1 MSLIPE
7 REAGQLREH
16 LEQRLAN
23 PVVVDLFV
31 RAGGADA
38 CETCPETKQ
47 LLEELAALSERITL
61 RVHDV
66 DAEPGL
72 AREQGVTDVPAL
84 LLAGD
89 RHARVR
95 FLGIPSGYEF
105 ATLLEGLA
113 ALSRGDAGLTP
124 GSLEALGALAHDVQ
138 VRVFV
143 TPTCPYCPGVAHLA
157 HRMAMASPHVTAEVV
172 EVSEFPELAE
182 RYRVQ
187 GVPKLV
193 LNERIELLGAQ
204 PESAL
209 LAAVLR
215 AAAA

>member
-1 MSLIPE
+1 MTLIPT

-16 LEQRLAN
+16 LAQKLAL

-31 RAGGADA
+31 RAAGDEP

-66 DAEPGL
+66 AQEPALAE
-72 AREQGVTDVPAL
+72 RMGVTDVPVL

-113 ALSRGDAGLTP
+113 AISRGEPGLSEKT
-124 GSLEALGALAHDVQ
+124 LAALARLDRDVRIQ
-138 VRVFV
+138 VFV

-157 HRMAMASPHVTAEVV
+157 HLMALASPHVIAEVV
-172 EVSEFPELAE
+172 EISEYPELAE
-182 RYRVQ
+182 RWRVQ
-187 GVPKLV
+187 GVPKIV
-193 LNERIELLGAQ
+193 IDGRIERLGAQ
-204 PESAL
+204 PEAAL
-209 LAAVLR
+209 LAAVLE
-215 AAAA
+215 AAA

>member
-1 MSLIPE
+1 MSLIPQ
-7 REAGQLREH
+7 REARQLREH
-16 LEQRLAN
+16 LETRLAK
-23 PVVVDLFV
+23 PVIVDLFV
-31 RAGGADA
+31 REGRGAP

-47 LLEELAALSERITL
+47 LLEELAALSDRITL

-66 DAEPGL
+66 EKEPEL
-72 AREQGVTDVPAL
+72 ARERGVTDVPVL

-89 RHARVR
+89 QHARVR

-113 ALSRGDAGLTP
+113 SLSRGDAGLAP
-124 GSLEALGALAHDVQ
+124 RSIEALGALTGDVKVQ
-138 VRVFV
+138 VFV

-157 HRMAMASPHVTAEVV
+157 HLMAIASPRVTAEVV

-182 RYRVQ
+182 RYHVQ

-193 LNERIELLGAQ
+193 LNDRIEMIGAQ
-204 PESAL
+204 PEASL
-209 LAAVLR
+209 LKAVLQ